1 MCAQADG
8 VVLGVNG
15 DPAASPALRFAVREA
30 QRRSLPLTLVRS
42 WQVSPLYEAALLMT
56 RGELERA
63 AVQTLQ
69 AATDAVAKLAPELR
83 TVSRLAPGRTDEL
96 LIEASR
102 RATLLVLGR
111 RGGRGPWLGPVLAH
125 VSAGAHCPVIVV
137 PDEAP
142 VPSHQAPGSAGWLP
156 ARHPRPGSHPR
167 LRSAPPVRGAGWLPR
182 DLSGRR
188 GAREREPGRTTRG
201 ATALRA
207 RCRPPGAGHPRSER
221 LDATLSRVGEQQ
233 PAARRTVPRG
243 RDTHDPTMSRRR
255 SRRRDD
261 AGCAGSLRGPAAGAT
276 PLKYTA
282 AMQPHPD
289 LPPLS

>member
-15 DPAASPALRFAVREA
+15 DPAASPALRFAVSEA

-83 TVSRLAPGRTDEL
+83 TVSRLAQGRTDEL

-111 RGGRGPWLGPVLAH
+111 RGGRSPWLGPVLGH

-142 VPSHQAPGSAGWLP
+142 VPSHQAPGNAVVVGVDGSEVSSSAVAFALEQASQWGSTLIAVLAVEPTLGGYLP
-156 ARHPRPGSHPR
+156 DKQVRAAIRDCGQRLLSEALAGYRENYPDVVVHEKVSLDAPHVALRHFALDAALLVLGTHG
-167 LRSAPPVRGAGWLPR
+167 RSALTRVFLGSVSSSLLRDAPCPVAVIPM
-182 DLSGRR
+182 
-188 GAREREPGRTTRG
+188 T
-201 ATALRA
+201 
-207 RCRPPGAGHPRSER
+207 
-221 LDATLSRVGEQQ
+221 QQ
-233 PAARRTVPRG
+233 
-243 RDTHDPTMSRRR
+243 
-255 SRRRDD
+255 
-261 AGCAGSLRGPAAGAT
+261 
-276 PLKYTA
+276 
-282 AMQPHPD
+282 
-289 LPPLS
+289 